1 MGGRMSCAAVCAVGL
16 ITART
21 APASGQD
28 AATASPT
35 LSGAAAQGD
44 SLMRAG
50 RTAAAVE
57 VWRRGLKNAPG
68 DVTLLWKTSMGL
80 SGLAEETPGHEGDE
94 AHLREAIDL
103 ARRAVRAHP
112 DVSRAHTA
120 LALALGRY
128 GRHLGYTYRIQR
140 AGEVVELGRQAHQE
154 IERARA
160 LDPTDYTPY
169 VFLGVFHR
177 ELATV
182 HPVAKAVARTFLGG
196 FPDVSLEESES
207 LLRRATALDPESV
220 TARIQLART
229 WLVMGREAE
238 ARAMFEEASA
248 LEPRS
253 GLERLEVERLREQL
267 ADRS

>member
-1 MGGRMSCAAVCAVGL
+1 MGRWLSCAALCTVALV
-16 ITART
+16 
-21 APASGQD
+21 APGIGPAGAQVAAS
-28 AATASPT
+28 AS
-35 LSGAAAQGD
+35 SAQSAAARGD
-44 SLMRAG
+44 SLMQAG

-57 VWRRGLKNAPG
+57 VWRAGLTAAPG

-80 SGLAEETPGHEGDE
+80 SSLAEETPGHEGDD
-94 AHLREAIDL
+94 AHLRKAIEI
-103 ARRAVRAHP
+103 ARRAVRVGP

-128 GRHLGYTYRIQR
+128 GRHLGYAYRIQK
-140 AGEVVELGRQAHQE
+140 AGEVVELGQQAYRE

-160 LDPTDYTPY
+160 LDPSDYAPY

-196 FPDVSLEESES
+196 FPDVSLEESEA
-207 LLRRATALDPESV
+207 LLKRAAGLDPGSV
-220 TARIQLART
+220 TARVELART
-229 WLVMGREAE
+229 WLAMGRDED
-238 ARAMFEEASA
+238 ARSMLEEASA

-253 GLERLEVERLREQL
+253 RLDRLEVERLREAL